1 MRRHARRKRR
11 LKAQHKRNVGVR
23 PIGQGSA
30 TGFRICWRQQHLA
43 KCSDALKLYNYTAT
57 LPPGTLSR
65 SPHIYTWMEDAVLAP
80 IQSAKSADYEGG
92 SGFNAA
98 VKPSE
103 RTTNETPDTKTGDAS
118 HGMEDPALTPVQAEP
133 KKCTHSSSCNRL
145 SPARQRVPLCNLFH
159 CCVCRKSSL
168 ACNCRKSSLAC
179 NCRHKRTSLS

>member
-65 SPHIYTWMEDAVLAP
+65 SPHIYIWMEDAVLAP

-103 RTTNETPDTKTGDAS
+103 RTTNETPETKAGGAS

-133 KKCTHSSSCNRL
+133 KKCTHSTSCNRL
-145 SPARQRVPLCNLFH
+145 SPARQ
-159 CCVCRKSSL
+159 
-168 ACNCRKSSLAC
+168 
-179 NCRHKRTSLS
+179 